1 MRLEPDG
8 IRIYKKHLS
17 TVRIF
22 SLLEKGAKGSGYP
35 RTGVSAPGLVKITID
50 WVRKYLWK
58 PTRDQRQNLP
68 SLLVRTS
75 SGSRPVRSAD
85 FSGCPPEVRGQKR
98 TNAQGLNTWRVGA
111 TRADGYGLRV

>member
-1 MRLEPDG
+1 
-8 IRIYKKHLS
+8 
-17 TVRIF
+17 
-22 SLLEKGAKGSGYP
+22 
-35 RTGVSAPGLVKITID
+35 
-50 WVRKYLWK
+50 YLWK

-98 TNAQGLNTWRVGA
+98 TNAQGLNTWRQDGVRGRCDIRPE
-111 TRADGYGLRV
+111 TRDLELPTYTIERSRSYDRHRQRTANRRLYEVQDR